1 MNGRK
6 VSGKE
11 MAIYTVH
18 EPPLKR
24 YETAADP
31 ERFAFVRDGFSVW
44 AFLLAPIWMLR
55 HRMWLVLIGYI
66 VTILLVEIGLRLL
79 GVSGTART
87 VVGLLVSLL
96 VGIEAATLHRFTLG
110 RRGFSNVG
118 LVAGDDPEAA
128 ERRFFET
135 WVRRD
140 AAAPAPPQS
149 SSVTPPRVAT
159 TSPEVI
165 GLFPEPGAQR

>member
-1 MNGRK
+1 
-6 VSGKE
+6 

-24 YETAADP
+24 YDTVTDP
-31 ERFAFVRDGFSVW
+31 ERFKFVRDGFSFW

-55 HRMWLVLIGYI
+55 HRMWLVLIGYVATI
-66 VTILLVEIGLRLL
+66 VLVEIGLHLL
-79 GVSGTART
+79 GASGTART

-96 VGIEAATLHRFTLG
+96 VGIEAGTLLRFTLG

-118 LVAGDDPEAA
+118 LVAGDDLEAA
-128 ERRFFET
+128 ERRFFDT

-140 AAAPAPPQS
+140 AAAPSASPPS
-149 SSVTPPRVAT
+149 PPVTPPPRVT
-159 TSPEVI
+159 TASPEVI